1 MSIIAL
7 GTDELT
13 LAFSPLVS
21 ADIAAVLGSCKTLSE
36 LDSPAFWE
44 AACLAR
50 WGMRVSEFAK
60 AVYFV
65 RNAVELSPSKMGGID
80 LARCSTMDIV
90 RRELASAED
99 SPNHALIRRFEE
111 GGLNMIGST
120 RIKSSQVDWWH
131 ALTKAAVCAV
141 FGPRGELT
149 TFHFQDESL
158 KDSRPE
164 EGGYTRCSRWVM
176 AAHLIP
182 VEAVNE
188 MFDYTL
194 YSRGEFEELLPGV
207 RKPGEAVRSYLCNFR
222 EAEDGRIFQDPSRA
236 ALFNRMNIDEEFIL
250 SMPHGTFT
258 TLEMLVSVVG
268 PWSWLYSDPL
278 RSRRASRGK
287 PAPQKLAKLLA
298 ALGLARC
305 DVKASDLLLT
315 LLLAF
320 QPVSQFTASDWFR
333 QNMDLAPSIQVRPR
347 DHVWEANEFQP
358 SMRGSWR

>member
-1 MSIIAL
+1 MSIISL

-13 LAFSPLVS
+13 LAFSPIAP
-21 ADIAAVLGSCKTLSE
+21 ADIAAVLESCKTLAE

-80 LARCSTMDIV
+80 LARCSTMDTV
-90 RRELASAED
+90 TRELASAE
-99 SPNHALIRRFEE
+99 SFPNHTLIRRLEE

-120 RIKSSQVDWWH
+120 RIKSSQVSWWH
-131 ALTKAAVCAV
+131 ALTNAAVCAV

-158 KDSRPE
+158 KDSGA
-164 EGGYTRCSRWVM
+164 GGYTRCSRWVM

-182 VEAVNE
+182 AEAINE

-207 RKPGEAVRSYLCNFR
+207 CKPGEAVRSYLCNFR
-222 EAEDGRIFQDPSRA
+222 EEEDGRLFQDPCQA
-236 ALFNRMNIDEEFIL
+236 ALFNGMNISEEFIL

-258 TLEMLVSVVG
+258 RLEMLVSVVG
-268 PWSWLYSDPL
+268 QWSWLYADRL
-278 RSRRASRGK
+278 LRASHGK
-287 PAPQKLAKLLA
+287 PGPRKLARLLT

-305 DVKASDLLLT
+305 DVEASDLLLA

-333 QNMDLAPSIQVRPR
+333 QYEDLAPSVQVLP
-347 DHVWEANEFQP
+347 HHHAWAI
-358 SMRGSWR
+358 RGTWK